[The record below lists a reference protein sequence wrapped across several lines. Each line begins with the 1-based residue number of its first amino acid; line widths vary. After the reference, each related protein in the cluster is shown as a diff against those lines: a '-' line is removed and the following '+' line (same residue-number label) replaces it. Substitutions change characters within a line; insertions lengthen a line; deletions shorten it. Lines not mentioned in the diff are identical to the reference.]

1 MESQRSKDSHN
12 SSKPPS
18 TDWFRKPKS
27 LVEKTKRQPGGQP
40 GHPGN
45 SLRQVANP
53 NHMKQHA
60 LHGRC
65 SCGCNKKDGA
75 LLGHDK
81 RQVFDVPPRNLEVT
95 EHQAEIRRCKCGEIH
110 TAEFPA
116 GVDAPVQYGPRIR
129 AILLYLSVYQLLPQK
144 RISQAMTDLFGVAV
158 SEGTINTVIQRAYN
172 RLEATEEAIRAALM
186 IAWVLHG
193 DETGIYIGG
202 KRLWQHTLGTKVL
215 PQAFPAY
222 VNSRLVA
229 MDNPRDHQRS
239 PDSLFRSFQAI
250 VRTLYDGIYRS
261 LTNGNAKQI
270 GHCLRYPFLR
280 QQLVYR
286 KIQQDRPDSRAVLNR
301 SINSRWKFSRMDFPA
316 FASPYFRLMF
326 RDFQIPWRHIK
337 DLPLI
342 MAKQCSIFFI
352 ASTTA
357 SSVQRMLF
365 RMIRICN
372 LPQAVSGMTRL
383 AAWLPFS
390 FFNQAFWFTKP
401 IGRRRLAAVM
411 AVFRALRFQF
421 LDSCFKSI
429 KFFYEHLDKS
439 NNRVLAL
446 KINSP
451 NFVPGHFDRHANK
464 LIHGNRAC
472 LVALVN
478 IWCFITKPPQ
488 HLVLLGT

>member
-1 MESQRSKDSHN
+1 MFYFGHAKVPFGKIIVKRHVKIIHECQRLTRVFGQTIQQIASGRLLFSATTSWYFRFSYWIGSVAVCN
-12 SSKPPS
+12 NRLVSSPI
-18 TDWFRKPKS
+18 FRKRLLRKVVSSRRLGPVHGFLNMTKQFYHRSGPALLALLPNKNQFPKMMRIAQS
-27 LVEKTKRQPGGQP
+27 MQAVDIKI
-40 GHPGN
+40 GHPTVMHQPPEKVLQSSVFTQSYFASIRMHEIIG
-45 SLRQVANP
+45 Q
-53 NHMKQHA
+53 Q
-60 LHGRC
+60 
-65 SCGCNKKDGA
+65 
-75 LLGHDK
+75 LG
-81 RQVFDVPPRNLEVT
+81 
-95 EHQAEIRRCKCGEIH
+95 
-110 TAEFPA
+110 
-116 GVDAPVQYGPRIR
+116 
-129 AILLYLSVYQLLPQK
+129 
-144 RISQAMTDLFGVAV
+144 SQC
-158 SEGTINTVIQRAYN
+158 
-172 RLEATEEAIRAALM
+172 
-186 IAWVLHG
+186 
-193 DETGIYIGG
+193 
-202 KRLWQHTLGTKVL
+202 VL